1 MQESWVLSTVTVHLK
16 SGEQVVGA
24 SAALYLDAGGM
35 PVVVQVSM
43 SDYKVTIAWGDVVKI
58 EHA

>member
-24 SAALYLDAGGM
+24 AAQIYVDAGGM
-35 PVVVQVSM
+35 PVVVQVSKA
-43 SDYKVTIAWGDVVKI
+43 DHKVTIAWGEVVKI